1 MPPTSAVFALLTDPR
16 ETKSAVAPLVER
28 DPESMSV
35 LSSVT
40 EGLLADPTRYVGA
53 RWWVARDAAGDVVAA
68 FMHTPPHPL
77 HIAVATPDEARDL
90 AALLAGEGQVLPGV
104 GGPREAAEAFA
115 ATWVQLTGATATVDM
130 EVGRFNLPERP
141 QLPFEVA
148 GRFRL
153 ATAED
158 VSVVDAWHQDFVD
171 TIEGTTV
178 ATGGRAA
185 ASLEHHFAAGLVG
198 LWEANGR
205 PVSMAYASPTSGGV
219 TRISGVW
226 TPVELRGN
234 GYASG
239 VVHALSGARMD
250 AGARCILYTDLANAT
265 TTSGIYPAIGYVR
278 VPEADS
284 VAIRFGPQ
292 P

>member
-1 MPPTSAVFALLTDPR
+1 MPLAPATITLLTDPH
-16 ETKSAVAPLVER
+16 ETWAAVAPLVER

-40 EGLLADPTRYVGA
+40 TGLLTDPTRYVGA
-53 RWWVARDAAGDVVAA
+53 RWWVVRNGAGEVVGA
-68 FMHTPPHPL
+68 FMHTPPHL
-77 HIAVATPDEARDL
+77 VHIALATPDQARDL
-90 AALLAGEGQVLPGV
+90 AALLAAGGDPLPGV
-104 GGPREAAEAFA
+104 GGLRAPAEAFA
-115 ATWVQLTGATATVDM
+115 AEWAKLTGAETTVEM
-130 EVGRFNLPERP
+130 EVGRFTLPEHP

-153 ATAED
+153 ATSVDAP
-158 VSVVDAWHQDFVD
+158 VVDAWHQDFVD

-185 ASLEHHFAAGLVG
+185 TSLDRYSAAGLVG
-198 LWEANGR
+198 LWEVDDT
-205 PVSMAYASPTSGGV
+205 PVSMAYASPTNGGV

-239 VVHALSGARMD
+239 VVHGLSSARMD

-265 TTSGIYPAIGYVR
+265 TTSGIYPAMGYVR
-278 VPEADS
+278 VPDADS
-284 VAIRFGPQ
+284 VAMRFGAQ
-292 P
+292 T

>member
-1 MPPTSAVFALLTDPR
+1 MPPTPVTFTLLTDPHEAKR
-16 ETKSAVAPLVER
+16 TVAPLVER

-40 EGLLADPTRYVGA
+40 EGLLSDPTRYVGP

-77 HIAVATPDEARDL
+77 HIAVSTPDQARGL
-90 AALLAGEGQVLPGV
+90 AELLAGEGESVHGASGL
-104 GGPREAAEAFA
+104 REPVEAFA
-115 ATWVQLTGATATVDM
+115 SEWVRLTGTTATVEM

-141 QLPFEVA
+141 SLPFEVA

-153 ATAED
+153 ATPHDAT
-158 VSVVDAWHQDFVD
+158 VVDAWSQDFVD

-178 ATGGRAA
+178 ATGGRVVN
-185 ASLEHHFAAGLVG
+185 SLDQHVAAGLVG
-198 LWEANGR
+198 IWEVDGTPA
-205 PVSMAYASPTSGGV
+205 SMAYASPTSGGV

-239 VVHALSGARMD
+239 VVHALSAARMD
-250 AGARCILYTDLANAT
+250 AGARCILYTDLANP
-265 TTSGIYPAIGYVR
+265 TSNAIYQAMGYRRDGDNV
-278 VPEADS
+278 S
-284 VAIRFGPQ
+284 IRFA
-292 P
+292 